1 MLNVRENNIVQFK
14 VEEVQN
20 HPDCTENKTEA
31 SRVKGT
37 CPVPHNYLMVELD
50 FWWLE
55 SSLKSI

>member
-50 FWWLE
+50 F
-55 SSLKSI
+55 